1 MPACLPGN
9 DNHND
14 KLYTQTMK
22 PYQEPSFTIGIEEEY
37 LLVDPETR
45 NLANDPPAAI
55 LEDCRKRIGDQVTP
69 EFLRSQI
76 EVGTQVC
83 TSISEAAE
91 EIRSLRC
98 CIREVAENHGLAMIA
113 ASTHPIADWD
123 LQKHTEKE
131 RYNTLAQSMQT
142 VVRRMLIC
150 GMHVHVGI
158 ENDDLRI
165 DLMNQVSYFLPHL
178 LAISTSAPFWHGIET
193 GLKSYRM
200 AVWNELP
207 RTGLPPQFDS
217 YGEYR
222 RLVDTLV
229 STGVIEDAS
238 KLWWDIRPSG
248 KFPTLE
254 MRMTDIC
261 TRMEDSICIAAF
273 YRCLLRMLWRLRR
286 SNQRWRQYDRFLIS
300 ENRWRASRY
309 GIDEGLIDFGKAEIV
324 PFAELLEELIELVR
338 EDAEFF
344 DCVSEIEH
352 AREILRRGTSAH
364 KQIGV
369 WQKARSSGKTD
380 PEALRDVVDM
390 LIEETGHG
398 L

>member
-1 MPACLPGN
+1 
-9 DNHND
+9 
-14 KLYTQTMK
+14 MK

-45 NLANDPPAAI
+45 NLAVDPPASI

-91 EIRSLRC
+91 QLRSLRC
-98 CIREVAENHGLAMIA
+98 CIREVAESHGLAMIA

-123 LQKHTEKE
+123 LQKHTEQE

-229 STGVIEDAS
+229 GTGVIEDAS

-261 TRMEDSICIAAF
+261 TRTEDSICVAAL

-344 DCVSEIEH
+344 DCVSEVEH

-364 KQIGV
+364 KQIDV
-369 WQKARSSGKTD
+369 WQQARSSGKTD
-380 PEALRDVVDM
+380 AEALRDVVDM

-398 L
+398 Q

>member
-1 MPACLPGN
+1 
-9 DNHND
+9 
-14 KLYTQTMK
+14 MK

-45 NLANDPPAAI
+45 NLADDPPASI

-91 EIRSLRC
+91 QLRSLRC
-98 CIREVAENHGLAMIA
+98 CIREVAESHGLAMIA

-229 STGVIEDAS
+229 GTGVIEDAS

-261 TRMEDSICIAAF
+261 TRTEDSICIAAL

-286 SNQRWRQYDRFLIS
+286 SNQRWRQYDRFMIS

-344 DCVSEIEH
+344 DCVSEVEH

-364 KQIGV
+364 KQIDV
-369 WQKARSSGKTD
+369 WQQARSSGKTD
-380 PEALRDVVDM
+380 AEALRDVVDM

>member
-1 MPACLPGN
+1 MSS
-9 DNHND
+9 
-14 KLYTQTMK
+14 
-22 PYQEPSFTIGIEEEY
+22 YQDPSFTIGIEEEY

-45 NLANDPPAAI
+45 NLAHDPPTTI
-55 LEDCRKRIGDQVTP
+55 LEECRKRVGDQVTP

-76 EVGTQVC
+76 EVGTKIC
-83 TSISEAAE
+83 TSIAEAKE
-91 EIRSLRC
+91 ELQSLRC
-98 CIREVAENHGLAMIA
+98 CIRDVAEAHGLAVIA

-123 LQKHTEKE
+123 LQKHTEKD
-131 RYNTLAQSMQT
+131 RYNILAQSMQT
-142 VVRRMLIC
+142 VARRLLIC

-158 ENDDLRI
+158 EDDDLRV
-165 DLMNQVSYFLPHL
+165 DLMGQVSYFLPHL
-178 LAISTSAPFWHGIET
+178 LALSTSAPFWRGRET

-200 AVWNELP
+200 AVWNEMP

-222 RLVDTLV
+222 RLVEILV
-229 STGVIEDAS
+229 STGVIEDAT
-238 KLWWDIRPSG
+238 KLWWDVRPSD

-261 TRMEDSICIAAF
+261 TRMEDAISIAAY

-286 SNQRWRQYDRFLIS
+286 NNQRWRQYDRFMIA

-309 GIDEGLIDFGKAEIV
+309 GIDEGLIDFGKARIV
-324 PFAELLEELIELVR
+324 PFPELLEELITLIR

-344 DCVSEIEH
+344 DCVAEIER
-352 AREILRRGTSAH
+352 AREILERGTSAH
-364 KQIGV
+364 RQVAV
-369 WQKARSSGKTD
+369 WQEACQAGKED
-380 PEALRDVVDM
+380 ADALRDVVDM
-390 LIEETGHG
+390 LIEETAHG

>member
-1 MPACLPGN
+1 MSSYKEPA
-9 DNHND
+9 
-14 KLYTQTMK
+14 
-22 PYQEPSFTIGIEEEY
+22 FTIGIEEEY
-37 LLVDPETR
+37 LLVDPDTR
-45 NLANDPPAAI
+45 NLADDPPSSI
-55 LEDCRKRIGDQVTP
+55 LEECSKRIGGQVTP

-76 EVGTQVC
+76 EVGTRVC
-83 TSISEAAE
+83 DSIAEAKQE
-91 EIRSLRC
+91 LRELRR
-98 CIREVAENHGLAMIA
+98 CIRDVAESHGLAMIA

-123 LQKHTEKE
+123 LQKHTEKD
-131 RYNTLAQSMQT
+131 RYNLLAENMQA
-142 VVRRMLIC
+142 VARRLLIC

-158 ENDDLRI
+158 EDDDLRI
-165 DLMNQVSYFLPHL
+165 DLMGQVGYFLPHL
-178 LAISTSAPFWHGIET
+178 LALSTSAPFWRGRET
-193 GLKSYRM
+193 GLKSYRV

-229 STGVIEDAS
+229 GTGVIEDAT
-238 KLWWDIRPSG
+238 KLWWDVRPSD

-261 TRMEDSICIAAF
+261 TRMEDAICIAAY

-286 SNQRWRQYDRFLIS
+286 SNQRWRQYDRFLIA

-309 GIDEGLIDFGKAEIV
+309 GIDEGLIDFGKAAIV
-324 PFAELLEELIELVR
+324 PFPDLIEELIELIR

-344 DCVSEIEH
+344 DCVAEIES
-352 AREILRRGTSAH
+352 AREIIQRGTSAH
-364 KQIGV
+364 KQISV
-369 WQKARSSGKTD
+369 WQHAKKDGKD
-380 PEALRDVVDM
+380 DAEALRDVVDM
-390 LIEETGHG
+390 LIEETAQG

>member
-1 MPACLPGN
+1 MAS
-9 DNHND
+9 
-14 KLYTQTMK
+14 
-22 PYQEPSFTIGIEEEY
+22 YQEPSFTIGIEEEY
-37 LLVDPETR
+37 LLIDPETR
-45 NLANDPPAAI
+45 NLADDPPATI
-55 LEDCRKRIGDQVTP
+55 LEECSKRVGDQVTP

-76 EVGTQVC
+76 EVGTKIC
-83 TSISEAAE
+83 TSITQAKE
-91 EIRSLRC
+91 ELRTLRS
-98 CIREVAENHGLAMIA
+98 CIREVAEAHDLAMIA

-123 LQKHTEKE
+123 LQKHTEKD
-131 RYNTLAQSMQT
+131 RYNTLAQDMQT
-142 VVRRMLIC
+142 VARRLLIC

-158 ENDDLRI
+158 EDDDLRV
-165 DLMNQVSYFLPHL
+165 DLMGQVSYFLPHL
-178 LAISTSAPFWHGIET
+178 LALSTSAPFWRGRET

-222 RLVDTLV
+222 RLVETLV
-229 STGVIEDAS
+229 STGVIQDAT
-238 KLWWDIRPSG
+238 KLWWDVRPSD

-261 TRMEDSICIAAF
+261 TRMEDAICIAAY

-286 SNQRWRQYDRFLIS
+286 SNQRWRQYDRFMIA

-309 GIDEGLIDFGKAEIV
+309 GFDEGLIDFGKAEII
-324 PFAELLEELIELVR
+324 PFPDLLEELISLIR

-344 DCVSEIEH
+344 DCIDEVER
-352 AREILRRGTSAH
+352 AREIIESGTSAH
-364 KQIGV
+364 KQIEV
-369 WQKARSSGKTD
+369 WKAARDAGQSD
-380 PEALRDVVDM
+380 VEALRDVVDM
-390 LIEETGHG
+390 LIAETAHG

>member
-1 MPACLPGN
+1 MNTIQDP
-9 DNHND
+9 
-14 KLYTQTMK
+14 T
-22 PYQEPSFTIGIEEEY
+22 FTIGIEEEY

-45 NLANDPPAAI
+45 NLADDPPATI
-55 LEDCRKRIGDQVTP
+55 LEQCRKRIGDQVTP

-76 EVGTQVC
+76 EVGTKIC
-83 TSISEAAE
+83 TSIAEATDE
-91 EIRSLRC
+91 LRSLRR
-98 CIREVAENHGLAMIA
+98 CIREVAEDHGLAMIA

-123 LQKHTEKE
+123 LQKHTEKD
-131 RYNTLAQSMQT
+131 RYNILAQSMQT
-142 VVRRMLIC
+142 VARRLLIC

-158 ENDDLRI
+158 EDDDLRV

-178 LAISTSAPFWHGIET
+178 LALSTSAPFWRGRET

-200 AVWNELP
+200 AVWSELP

-222 RLVDTLV
+222 RLVETLV
-229 STGVIEDAS
+229 GAGVIEDAT
-238 KLWWDIRPSG
+238 KLWWDVRPSD

-261 TRMEDSICIAAF
+261 TRMEDSISIAAF

-286 SNQRWRQYDRFLIS
+286 GNQRWRLYDRFMVS

-309 GIDEGLIDFGKAEIV
+309 GIDEGLIDFGKAAIV
-324 PFAELLEELIELVR
+324 PFPELFEELITLIR

-344 DCVSEIEH
+344 DCVAEIERAH
-352 AREILRRGTSAH
+352 EILERGTSAH
-364 KQIGV
+364 KQVAV
-369 WQKARSSGKTD
+369 WQESRQAGKED
-380 PEALRDVVDM
+380 AEALRDVVDM
-390 LIEETGHG
+390 LIKETAHG

>member
-1 MPACLPGN
+1 
-9 DNHND
+9 
-14 KLYTQTMK
+14 MK

-45 NLANDPPAAI
+45 NLADDPPAAI

-91 EIRSLRC
+91 QLRSLRC
-98 CIREVAENHGLAMIA
+98 CIREVAESHGLAMIA

-217 YGEYR
+217 YAQYK

-261 TRMEDSICIAAF
+261 TRTEDSICIAAL

-286 SNQRWRQYDRFLIS
+286 SNQRWRQYDRFMIS

-344 DCVSEIEH
+344 DCVSEVEH

-364 KQIGV
+364 KQIDV
-369 WQKARSSGKTD
+369 WQQARSSGKTD
-380 PEALRDVVDM
+380 AEALRDVVDM
-390 LIEETGHG
+390 LIEETAHG
-398 L
+398 Q

>member
-1 MPACLPGN
+1 MTTS
-9 DNHND
+9 
-14 KLYTQTMK
+14 K
-22 PYQEPSFTIGIEEEY
+22 EPSFTIGIEEEY

-45 NLANDPPAAI
+45 DLAGDPPATI
-55 LEDCRKRIGDQVTP
+55 LEESRKRVGDQVTP

-76 EVGTQVC
+76 EVGTKVC
-83 TSISEAAE
+83 TSISEATDE
-91 EIRSLRC
+91 LRSLRC
-98 CIREVAENHGLAMIA
+98 CIRDVAQDHGLAMIA

-123 LQKHTEKE
+123 LQKHTEKD
-131 RYNTLAQSMQT
+131 RYNLLAQSMQT
-142 VVRRMLIC
+142 VARRLLIC

-158 ENDDLRI
+158 EDDDLRI
-165 DLMNQVSYFLPHL
+165 DLMNQIGYFLPHL
-178 LAISTSAPFWHGIET
+178 LALSTSAPFWRGRET

-222 RLVDTLV
+222 RLVTTLV
-229 STGVIEDAS
+229 NTGVIEDAT
-238 KLWWDIRPSG
+238 KLWWDVRPSD

-261 TRMEDSICIAAF
+261 TRMEDAICIAAF
-273 YRCLLRMLWRLRR
+273 YRCELRMLWRLRWA
-286 SNQRWRQYDRFLIS
+286 NQRWRQYDRFMVS

-309 GIDEGLIDFGKAEIV
+309 GTDEGLIDFGKGAIV
-324 PFAELLEELIELVR
+324 PLPELLEELIALVR

-344 DCVSEIEH
+344 DCVAEIEH
-352 AREILRRGTSAH
+352 ARVILERGTSAH
-364 KQIGV
+364 NQVSV
-369 WQKARSSGKTD
+369 WQEACQAGKD
-380 PEALRDVVDM
+380 EPEALRDVVDM
-390 LIEETGHG
+390 LIEETAHG

>member
-1 MPACLPGN
+1 MTAYQDPG
-9 DNHND
+9 
-14 KLYTQTMK
+14 
-22 PYQEPSFTIGIEEEY
+22 FTIGIEEEY

-45 NLANDPPAAI
+45 NLADDPPASI
-55 LEDCRKRIGDQVTP
+55 LEECSKRIGEQVTP

-76 EVGTQVC
+76 EVGTRVC
-83 TSISEAAE
+83 NSIAE
-91 EIRSLRC
+91 VSDELRSLRRC
-98 CIREVAENHGLAMIA
+98 VREVANDHGLAMIA

-123 LQKHTEKE
+123 LQKHTEKD
-131 RYNTLAQSMQT
+131 RYNVLAQDMQT
-142 VVRRMLIC
+142 VARRLLIC

-158 ENDDLRI
+158 EDNDLRV
-165 DLMNQVSYFLPHL
+165 DLMGQVSYFLPHL
-178 LAISTSAPFWHGIET
+178 LALSTSAPFWRGRET
-193 GLKSYRM
+193 GLMSYRI

-217 YGEYR
+217 HGEYR
-222 RLVDTLV
+222 RLVHTLV
-229 STGVIEDAS
+229 GTGVIEDAT
-238 KLWWDIRPSG
+238 KLWWDVRPSD

-261 TRMEDSICIAAF
+261 TRMEDAISIAAF

-286 SNQRWRQYDRFLIS
+286 NNQRWRQYDRFMIA

-324 PFAELLEELIELVR
+324 PFPELLEELIELVR

-344 DCVSEIEH
+344 DCVAETER
-352 AREILRRGTSAH
+352 AREILENGTSAH
-364 KQIGV
+364 RQLAV
-369 WQKARSSGKTD
+369 WHQALEAGKD
-380 PEALRDVVDM
+380 EAEALRDVVDM
-390 LIEETGHG
+390 LIKDTAHG

>member
-1 MPACLPGN
+1 
-9 DNHND
+9 
-14 KLYTQTMK
+14 MK
-22 PYQEPSFTIGIEEEY
+22 PYEEPSFTIGIEEEY

-45 NLANDPPAAI
+45 NLADDPPASI

-91 EIRSLRC
+91 QLRSLRC
-98 CIREVAENHGLAMIA
+98 CIREVAESHGLAMIA

-229 STGVIEDAS
+229 GTGVIEDAS

-261 TRMEDSICIAAF
+261 TRTEDSICIAAL

-286 SNQRWRQYDRFLIS
+286 SNQRWRQYDRFMIS

-344 DCVSEIEH
+344 DCVSEVEH

-364 KQIGV
+364 KQIDV
-369 WQKARSSGKTD
+369 WQQARSSGKTD
-380 PEALRDVVDM
+380 AEALRDVVDM

-398 L
+398 Q

>member
-1 MPACLPGN
+1 MSS
-9 DNHND
+9 
-14 KLYTQTMK
+14 
-22 PYQEPSFTIGIEEEY
+22 YQDPSFTIGIEEEY

-45 NLANDPPAAI
+45 NLADDPPTTI
-55 LEDCRKRIGDQVTP
+55 LEECRKRVGDQVTP

-76 EVGTQVC
+76 EVGTKIC
-83 TSISEAAE
+83 TSIAEAKE
-91 EIRSLRC
+91 ELQSLRC
-98 CIREVAENHGLAMIA
+98 CIKDVAEAHGLAVIA

-123 LQKHTEKE
+123 LQKHTEKD
-131 RYNTLAQSMQT
+131 RYNILAESMQT
-142 VVRRMLIC
+142 VARRLLIC

-158 ENDDLRI
+158 EDDDLRV
-165 DLMNQVSYFLPHL
+165 DLMGQVSYFLPHL
-178 LAISTSAPFWHGIET
+178 LALSTSAPFWRGRET

-200 AVWNELP
+200 AVWNEMP

-222 RLVDTLV
+222 RMVEILVG
-229 STGVIEDAS
+229 TGVIEDAT
-238 KLWWDIRPSG
+238 KLWWDVRPSD

-261 TRMEDSICIAAF
+261 TRMEDAISIAAC

-286 SNQRWRQYDRFLIS
+286 NNQRWRQYDRFMIA

-309 GIDEGLIDFGKAEIV
+309 GIDEGLIDFGKARII
-324 PFAELLEELIELVR
+324 PFPELVEELITLIR

-344 DCVSEIEH
+344 DCVAEIEH
-352 AREILRRGTSAH
+352 VREILERGTSAH
-364 KQIGV
+364 KQVEV
-369 WQKARSSGKTD
+369 WREACQAGKED
-380 PEALRDVVDM
+380 ADALRDVVDM
-390 LIEETGHG
+390 LIEETAHG

>member
-1 MPACLPGN
+1 MSS
-9 DNHND
+9 
-14 KLYTQTMK
+14 
-22 PYQEPSFTIGIEEEY
+22 YQDPSFTIGIEEEY

-45 NLANDPPAAI
+45 NLAEDPPATI
-55 LEDCRKRIGDQVTP
+55 LEECRKRIGDQVTP

-76 EVGTQVC
+76 EVGTKVC
-83 TSISEAAE
+83 TSIAEAKE
-91 EIRSLRC
+91 ELQSLRC
-98 CIREVAENHGLAMIA
+98 CIRDVAEAHGLAVIA

-123 LQKHTEKE
+123 LQKHTEKD
-131 RYNTLAQSMQT
+131 RYNILAQSMQT
-142 VVRRMLIC
+142 VARRLLIC

-158 ENDDLRI
+158 EDDDLRV
-165 DLMNQVSYFLPHL
+165 DLMGQVSYFLPHL
-178 LAISTSAPFWHGIET
+178 LALSTSAPFWRGRET

-200 AVWNELP
+200 AVWNEMP

-222 RLVDTLV
+222 RLVEILV
-229 STGVIEDAS
+229 GTGVIEDAT
-238 KLWWDIRPSG
+238 KLWWDVRPSD

-261 TRMEDSICIAAF
+261 TRMEDAISIAAC

-286 SNQRWRQYDRFLIS
+286 NNQRWRQYDRFMIA

-309 GIDEGLIDFGKAEIV
+309 GIDEGLIDFGKARIV
-324 PFAELLEELIELVR
+324 PFPELLEELITLIR

-344 DCVSEIEH
+344 DCVAEIEH
-352 AREILRRGTSAH
+352 VREILERGTSAH
-364 KQIGV
+364 KQVEV
-369 WQKARSSGKTD
+369 WQEAGQAGKED
-380 PEALRDVVDM
+380 ADALRDVVDM
-390 LIEETGHG
+390 LIEETAHG

>member
-1 MPACLPGN
+1 MAS
-9 DNHND
+9 
-14 KLYTQTMK
+14 
-22 PYQEPSFTIGIEEEY
+22 YQEPSFTIGIEEEY

-45 NLANDPPAAI
+45 NLADDPPATI
-55 LEDCRKRIGDQVTP
+55 LEECSKRVGDQVTP

-76 EVGTQVC
+76 EVGTKIC
-83 TSISEAAE
+83 TSITQAKE
-91 EIRSLRC
+91 ELRTLRS
-98 CIREVAENHGLAMIA
+98 CIREVAEAHDLAMIA

-123 LQKHTEKE
+123 LQKHTEKD
-131 RYNTLAQSMQT
+131 RYNTLAQDMQT
-142 VVRRMLIC
+142 VARRLLIC

-158 ENDDLRI
+158 EDDDLRV
-165 DLMNQVSYFLPHL
+165 DLMGQVSYFLPHL
-178 LAISTSAPFWHGIET
+178 LALSTSAPFWRGRET

-222 RLVDTLV
+222 RLVETLV
-229 STGVIEDAS
+229 STGVIQDAT
-238 KLWWDIRPSG
+238 KLWWDVRPSD

-261 TRMEDSICIAAF
+261 TRMEDAICIAAY

-286 SNQRWRQYDRFLIS
+286 SNQRWRQYDRFMIA

-309 GIDEGLIDFGKAEIV
+309 GFDEGLIDFGKAEII
-324 PFAELLEELIELVR
+324 PFPDLLEELISLIR

-344 DCVSEIEH
+344 DCVDEVER
-352 AREILRRGTSAH
+352 AREILESGTSAH
-364 KQIGV
+364 KQIEV
-369 WQKARSSGKTD
+369 WQATRDAGKSD
-380 PEALRDVVDM
+380 VEALRDVVDM
-390 LIEETGHG
+390 LIAETAHG

>member
-1 MPACLPGN
+1 MSS
-9 DNHND
+9 
-14 KLYTQTMK
+14 
-22 PYQEPSFTIGIEEEY
+22 YQEPSFTIGIEEEY

-45 NLANDPPAAI
+45 NLAEDPPATI
-55 LEDCRKRIGDQVTP
+55 LEECRKRIGDQVTP

-76 EVGTQVC
+76 EVGTKVC
-83 TSISEAAE
+83 TSIAEAKE
-91 EIRSLRC
+91 ELQSLRC
-98 CIREVAENHGLAMIA
+98 CIRDVAEAHGLAVIA

-123 LQKHTEKE
+123 LQKHTEKD
-131 RYNTLAQSMQT
+131 RYNILAQSMQT
-142 VVRRMLIC
+142 VARRLLIC

-158 ENDDLRI
+158 EDDDLRV
-165 DLMNQVSYFLPHL
+165 DLMGQVSYFLPHL
-178 LAISTSAPFWHGIET
+178 LALSTSAPFWRGRET

-200 AVWNELP
+200 AVWNEMP

-222 RLVDTLV
+222 RLVEILV
-229 STGVIEDAS
+229 GTGVIEDAT
-238 KLWWDIRPSG
+238 KLWWDVRPSD

-261 TRMEDSICIAAF
+261 TRMEDAISIAAC

-286 SNQRWRQYDRFLIS
+286 NNQRWRQYDRFMIA

-309 GIDEGLIDFGKAEIV
+309 GIDEGLIDFGKARIV
-324 PFAELLEELIELVR
+324 PFPELLEELITLIR

-344 DCVSEIEH
+344 DCVAEIEH
-352 AREILRRGTSAH
+352 VREILERGTSAH
-364 KQIGV
+364 KQVEV
-369 WQKARSSGKTD
+369 WQEACQAGKED
-380 PEALRDVVDM
+380 AAALRDVVDM
-390 LIEETGHG
+390 LIEETAHG

>member
-1 MPACLPGN
+1 
-9 DNHND
+9 
-14 KLYTQTMK
+14 MK
-22 PYQEPSFTIGIEEEY
+22 PYEEPSFTIGIEEEY

-45 NLANDPPAAI
+45 NLADDPPASI

-91 EIRSLRC
+91 QLRSLRC
-98 CIREVAENHGLAMIA
+98 CIREVAESHGLAMIA

-229 STGVIEDAS
+229 GTGVIEDAS

-261 TRMEDSICIAAF
+261 TRTEDSICIAAL

-286 SNQRWRQYDRFLIS
+286 SNQRWRQYDRFMIS

-344 DCVSEIEH
+344 DCVSEVEH

-364 KQIGV
+364 KQIDV
-369 WQKARSSGKTD
+369 WQQARSSGKTD
-380 PEALRDVVDM
+380 AEALRDVVDM
-390 LIEETGHG
+390 LIEETAHG
-398 L
+398 QWK

>member
-1 MPACLPGN
+1 MSSYKDP
-9 DNHND
+9 
-14 KLYTQTMK
+14 T
-22 PYQEPSFTIGIEEEY
+22 FTIGIEEEY

-45 NLANDPPAAI
+45 NLAEDPPATI
-55 LEDCRKRIGDQVTP
+55 LEKCRKRVGDQVTP

-76 EVGTQVC
+76 EVGTKVC
-83 TSISEAAE
+83 TSISEARE
-91 EIRSLRC
+91 ELRSLRR
-98 CIREVAENHGLAMIA
+98 CIREVAEDHGLAMIA
-113 ASTHPIADWD
+113 ASTHPFADWD
-123 LQKHTEKE
+123 LQKHTEKD
-131 RYNTLAQSMQT
+131 RYNILAQSLQT
-142 VVRRMLIC
+142 VARRLLIC

-158 ENDDLRI
+158 EDDDLRI

-178 LAISTSAPFWHGIET
+178 LALSTSAPFWRGHET

-222 RLVDTLV
+222 RLVEMLV
-229 STGVIEDAS
+229 GTGAIEDAT
-238 KLWWDIRPSG
+238 KLWWDVRPSD

-261 TRMEDSICIAAF
+261 TRMEDAISIAAY

-286 SNQRWRQYDRFLIS
+286 GNQRWRIYDRFMVA

-309 GIDEGLIDFGKAEIV
+309 GIDEGLIDFGKGEIV
-324 PFAELLEELIELVR
+324 PFPELLDELIRLIR

-344 DCVSEIEH
+344 DCVAELEH
-352 AREILRRGTSAH
+352 AHEILQRGTSAH
-364 KQIGV
+364 KQVAV
-369 WQKARSSGKTD
+369 WQEALQAGKEEG
-380 PEALRDVVDM
+380 EALRDVVDM
-390 LIEETGHG
+390 LIEETAHG

>member
-1 MPACLPGN
+1 MSS
-9 DNHND
+9 
-14 KLYTQTMK
+14 
-22 PYQEPSFTIGIEEEY
+22 YQEPSFTIGIEEEY

-45 NLANDPPAAI
+45 NLAEDPPATI
-55 LEDCRKRIGDQVTP
+55 LEECRKRIGDQVTP

-76 EVGTQVC
+76 EVGTKVC
-83 TSISEAAE
+83 TSIAEAKE
-91 EIRSLRC
+91 ELQSLRC
-98 CIREVAENHGLAMIA
+98 CIRDVAEAHGLAVIA

-123 LQKHTEKE
+123 LQKHTEKD
-131 RYNTLAQSMQT
+131 RYNILAQSMQT
-142 VVRRMLIC
+142 VARRLLIC

-158 ENDDLRI
+158 EDDDLRV
-165 DLMNQVSYFLPHL
+165 DLMGQVSYFLPHL
-178 LAISTSAPFWHGIET
+178 LALSTSAPFWRGRET

-200 AVWNELP
+200 AVWNEMP

-222 RLVDTLV
+222 RLVEILV
-229 STGVIEDAS
+229 GTGVIEDAT
-238 KLWWDIRPSG
+238 KLWWDVRPSD

-261 TRMEDSICIAAF
+261 TRMEDAISIAAC

-286 SNQRWRQYDRFLIS
+286 NNQRWRQYDRFMIA

-309 GIDEGLIDFGKAEIV
+309 GIDEGLIDFGKARIV
-324 PFAELLEELIELVR
+324 PFPELLEELITLIR

-344 DCVSEIEH
+344 DCVAEIEH
-352 AREILRRGTSAH
+352 VREILERGTSAH
-364 KQIGV
+364 KQVEV
-369 WQKARSSGKTD
+369 WQEACQAGKED
-380 PEALRDVVDM
+380 ADALRDVVDM
-390 LIEETGHG
+390 LIEETAHG

>member
-1 MPACLPGN
+1 MTSN
-9 DNHND
+9 
-14 KLYTQTMK
+14 K
-22 PYQEPSFTIGIEEEY
+22 EPSFSVGIEEEY

-45 NLANDPPAAI
+45 NLADDPPATI
-55 LEDCRKRIGDQVTP
+55 LEQCREKIGDQVTP

-76 EVGTQVC
+76 EVGTKVC
-83 TSISEAAE
+83 ASIAEATE
-91 EIRSLRC
+91 ELRRLRC
-98 CIREVAENHGLAMIA
+98 CIRDVAEAHGLAMIA

-123 LQKHTEKE
+123 LQKHTEKD
-131 RYNTLAQSMQT
+131 RYNVLAQSMQT
-142 VVRRMLIC
+142 VARRLLIC

-158 ENDDLRI
+158 DDDDLRV
-165 DLMNQVSYFLPHL
+165 DLMGQVSYFLPHL
-178 LAISTSAPFWHGIET
+178 LALSTSAPFWRGRKT

-222 RLVDTLV
+222 RLVETLV
-229 STGVIEDAS
+229 ATGVIEDAT
-238 KLWWDIRPSG
+238 KLWWDVRPSD

-261 TRMEDSICIAAF
+261 TRMEDAICIAAF
-273 YRCLLRMLWRLRR
+273 YRCELRMLWRLRR
-286 SNQRWRQYDRFLIS
+286 ANQRWRQYDRFMIA

-309 GIDEGLIDFGKAEIV
+309 GIDEGLIDFGRGEIV
-324 PFAELLEELIELVR
+324 PYNELLEEMIELVR

-344 DCVSEIEH
+344 DCVDEVEH
-352 AREILRRGTSAH
+352 AREILKRGTSAH
-364 KQIGV
+364 KQV
-369 WQKARSSGKTD
+369 ATWDEAKAAGKD
-380 PEALRDVVDM
+380 EAQALRDVVDM
-390 LIEETGHG
+390 LIEETAHG